1 MIRRSLNFK
10 CTELTKVEHVT
21 SKLREDEWGP
31 SSALEG
37 PHSMSKFKCALCTEM
52 FSSESYLMQKE
63 NEIYQL
69 KYDMFMTFERD
80 KGKDYTCAISS

>member
-1 MIRRSLNFK
+1 MN
-10 CTELTKVEHVT
+10 
-21 SKLREDEWGP
+21 
-31 SSALEG
+31 
-37 PHSMSKFKCALCTEM
+37 SMSKFKCDLCTEM

-80 KGKDYTCAISS
+80 KGKDYTCAISSWVMKVGANSDHLYFLAKVPFSVGAKKASFCRSKNR

>member
-1 MIRRSLNFK
+1 M
-10 CTELTKVEHVT
+10 CY
-21 SKLREDEWGP
+21 
-31 SSALEG
+31 
-37 PHSMSKFKCALCTEM
+37 LCTEM

-80 KGKDYTCAISS
+80 KGKQIDSKYHQFT